1 MSKKSEKTKTI
12 SKPGFRACVPPCPRY
27 ISSGDTHA
35 LCVACL
41 GAEHAASALE
51 RADCPHCDALPMRL
65 LRSRKDLFSAEGS
78 FISVPR
84 GSGPASA
91 EAERWLHSWGS
102 QLELD
107 EGEEIKDS
115 DISELRRTA
124 DLSLR
129 ATKETARAIGR
140 SMAALVA
147 AERHLWLTL
156 SDMKEK
162 DRVFLLDAPL
172 SPAGLFG
179 DAVNAV
185 VDRYQ
190 EARKQAAAFQRFL
203 PRRHPAR
210 GAAATEQPQPSTSSS
225 HREAQKQSVATP
237 PHRERVVKRSSRR
250 GPRPSGPDGSGPP
263 GAAPSGGK
271 RVAPQYSVSG
281 SPPCP
286 REIALPTLPVFQGA
300 AVSSEHPPQFFP
312 PGNVAGL
319 GSSPPPRGSLGPLV
333 QVLPAGQPFQDTVP
347 AAPLTPEA
355 SLERLVPLVD
365 HLAAWKLLP
374 NVSAWVLHTVERGY
388 RIQFGAPPP
397 PFNGVSPTLVGPE
410 QGLVMEQEVAT
421 LLRKEAIE
429 VVPPHER
436 ESGFYSRYFV
446 VPKKDRGLRPILDL
460 HLLNRSVK
468 RLKFKMLTIEQV
480 VSQIRSEDL
489 FVTID
494 LKDAYFHVS
503 ILPHH
508 RKFLRFAFR
517 GEAYQYRVLPF
528 GLALSPR
535 TFTKCVDAALAPLR
549 LQGIR
554 ILNYIDD
561 WLILAQSEMV
571 AVRHRDV
578 VLAHMKALGLRLNA
592 KKSVLSPLQ
601 RTTYL
606 GVVWDSTTMQARLSP
621 ARIESI
627 LTAVKRVKEGR
638 SLTVKQFQQL
648 LGLMAAAS
656 NVIPFG
662 LLYMRPLQWWLKTK
676 GFSPRG
682 NPLRIIRVTRHC
694 LRALDMWRKPW
705 FLSQGPVLGAP
716 CRRVSLA
723 TDASLTG
730 WGAVMSGHPARG
742 LWSGRQL
749 TWHINCLEMLAV
761 FRALK
766 HFLPDLRDRHVL
778 VRTDN
783 TSVVSYINHQ
793 GGLRS
798 RPLYKL
804 AHQILVWS
812 QDKLLSLRAVYVPG
826 HLNLGAD
833 ILSRQ
838 GPRPGEWMLHP
849 EVVKQIWRV
858 FGPAQVDLFATRE
871 NTQCPLWYSLVHPA
885 PLGLDAM
892 VQTWPRLRLYAFPP
906 DRSAPGSSR
915 ESAPGRGV
923 PSSSSPVLAGP
934 SMVLGPDF
942 SPRRLSLGD
951 SRQERSPLTGRGL
964 HFSPPAGA
972 VEALGVASEGAHL
985 LASGLSTEVVET
997 ILQSRAPS
1005 TRKLYALKWKLFTS
1019 WCGRRQQDPV
1029 NCPVGSVLEFLQ
1041 DRLSAGLTHSTL
1053 KVYVAAIAA
1062 YHAPLGGLSVGR
1074 NPLVTR
1080 FLRGALRLRP
1090 PVRPRV
1096 PPWDLSVVLEA
1107 LCRPPFE
1114 PVEEIPDRFL
1124 TIKTVLLLALSS
1136 LKRVGDLQALSVAPS
1151 FLDFA
1156 PGLSKAFLYP
1166 RPGYVPK
1173 VPSSTPR
1180 PVVLQAFCPPPF
1192 RDADQQKLNC
1202 MCPVRALDA
1211 YVHRAARWRKSDQ
1224 LFVCYG
1230 PPKRGLPA
1238 SKQTISRW
1246 IVDAIC
1252 SAYEASDLPP
1262 PLGVRAHSTRGMA
1275 ASKAFLAG
1283 VPLQDICNAAA
1294 HPRQGLGVWRRG
1306 HLVPKAERDAASRSH
1321 PPASLRALLLSWKLT
1336 LVLAQCFYASW
1347 SVTSPACDVSF
1358 FHWFDCTRDSE
1369 RGHAEGVPKAFRRGV
1384 SFPSGNRGYIRNL
1397 RVIDLNN
1404 VIMVYFTS
1412 RDDESNDEVTE
1423 EESDDSLFYAECTN
1437 ICTVLTFT
1445 TR

>member
-1 MSKKSEKTKTI
+1 
-12 SKPGFRACVPPCPRY
+12 
-27 ISSGDTHA
+27 
-35 LCVACL
+35 
-41 GAEHAASALE
+41 
-51 RADCPHCDALPMRL
+51 MRL
-65 LRSRKDLFSAEGS
+65 LRSRKALFSAEGA

-91 EAERWLHSWGS
+91 EACLHTMLVL
-102 QLELD
+102 QAYQADLLKELD

-115 DISELRRTA
+115 DISEIRRTA

-156 SDMKEK
+156 SNMKEK

-172 SPAGLFG
+172 LPAGLFG

-203 PRRHPAR
+203 PRRHPAQ
-210 GAAATEQPQPSTSSS
+210 QPRPSTSSS
-225 HREAQKQSVATP
+225 HREAQKQSVATRTP

-271 RVAPQYSVSG
+271 RVALAVFG
-281 SPPCP
+281 VRVPPCP
-286 REIALPTLPVFQGA
+286 REIVLPTLPVLQGA

-319 GSSPPPRGSLGPLV
+319 GSSPPRGGLWDRWFRCF
-333 QVLPAGQPFQDTVP
+333 LPGNHFPHNTRGQPR
-347 AAPLTPEA
+347 EA
-355 SLERLVPLVD
+355 
-365 HLAAWKLLP
+365 
-374 NVSAWVLHTVERGY
+374 ERGY

-436 ESGFYSRYFV
+436 ESGFYSRYFI
-446 VPKKDRGLRPILDL
+446 VPKKDGGLRPILDL
-460 HLLNRSVK
+460 RLLNRSVK
-468 RLKFKMLTIEQV
+468 RLKFKMLTIKQV
-480 VSQIRSEDL
+480 VSQIRSEDW

-561 WLILAQSEMV
+561 WLILAQSEME

-606 GVVWDSTTMQARLSP
+606 GVVWDSTMMQARLSP

-656 NVIPFG
+656 NGHAALPTCPGHVEEALVLVSGPGVGSSLSPRNANDGRVPHRLGSGHEWPPCPRSVEQSPTHVAHKLPGDAGRVSGSETLSPGPKRPPCVGPHRQHLGG
-662 LLYMRPLQWWLKTK
+662 LLHQPPRRSAFAPLVQAGAPEPCVVPGQTPLAESSLCSWASQLGSRHPVET
-676 GFSPRG
+676 GAEARGMDASPRG
-682 NPLRIIRVTRHC
+682 GEADLESVWSSPGGPFCHEGEHAVSPLV
-694 LRALDMWRKPW
+694 
-705 FLSQGPVLGAP
+705 LSSSSSSPGAG
-716 CRRVSLA
+716 CH
-723 TDASLTG
+723 
-730 WGAVMSGHPARG
+730 GADVA
-742 LWSGRQL
+742 
-749 TWHINCLEMLAV
+749 EA
-761 FRALK
+761 
-766 HFLPDLRDRHVL
+766 
-778 VRTDN
+778 
-783 TSVVSYINHQ
+783 TSV
-793 GGLRS
+793 R
-798 RPLYKL
+798 
-804 AHQILVWS
+804 
-812 QDKLLSLRAVYVPG
+812 LS
-826 HLNLGAD
+826 
-833 ILSRQ
+833 
-838 GPRPGEWMLHP
+838 
-849 EVVKQIWRV
+849 
-858 FGPAQVDLFATRE
+858 
-871 NTQCPLWYSLVHPA
+871 
-885 PLGLDAM
+885 
-892 VQTWPRLRLYAFPP
+892 P

-915 ESAPGRGV
+915 ESAPGQGV
-923 PSSSSPVLAGP
+923 LSSSSPVLAGP
-934 SMVLGPDF
+934 SMGLGPDF

-951 SRQERSPLTGRGL
+951 SRQERSPLTGRG
-964 HFSPPAGA
+964 HHSSPPAGA
-972 VEALGVASEGAHL
+972 VEAVEAVGVASEGAHL

-1005 TRKLYALKWKLFTS
+1005 TRKLYTLKWKLFTS
-1019 WCGRRQQDPV
+1019 WCGHRQQDPV

-1041 DRLSAGLTHSTL
+1041 SRLSAGLSHSTL
-1053 KVYVAAIAA
+1053 KVYVAAIVA
-1062 YHAPLGGLSVGR
+1062 YHAPLGGLSVGKD
-1074 NPLVTR
+1074 PLVTR

-1096 PPWDLSVVLEA
+1096 PSWDLSVVLEA
-1107 LCRPPFE
+1107 LCRPLFE
-1114 PVEEIPDRFL
+1114 PVEEISDRFL
-1124 TIKTVLLLALSS
+1124 TLKTVLLLALSS

-1166 RPGYVPK
+1166 KPGYVPK

-1192 RDADQQKLNC
+1192 GTLTSRSLIVC
-1202 MCPVRALDA
+1202 VRCE
-1211 YVHRAARWRKSDQ
+1211 HWMHTST
-1224 LFVCYG
+1224 
-1230 PPKRGLPA
+1230 GLPGGE
-1238 SKQTISRW
+1238 SQTSCLS
-1246 IVDAIC
+1246 VMA
-1252 SAYEASDLPP
+1252 
-1262 PLGVRAHSTRGMA
+1262 PLRG
-1275 ASKAFLAG
+1275 
-1283 VPLQDICNAAA
+1283 
-1294 HPRQGLGVWRRG
+1294 
-1306 HLVPKAERDAASRSH
+1306 
-1321 PPASLRALLLSWKLT
+1321 ASLLPSKL
-1336 LVLAQCFYASW
+1336 
-1347 SVTSPACDVSF
+1347 
-1358 FHWFDCTRDSE
+1358 
-1369 RGHAEGVPKAFRRGV
+1369 
-1384 SFPSGNRGYIRNL
+1384 
-1397 RVIDLNN
+1397 
-1404 VIMVYFTS
+1404 
-1412 RDDESNDEVTE
+1412 
-1423 EESDDSLFYAECTN
+1423 
-1437 ICTVLTFT
+1437 
-1445 TR
+1445 